1 MLPACLA
8 AVNGDRIPAGF
19 VGKDAGKGEVIGDA
33 VLSVLEEAVRE
44 ILKKQTEELPSGAL
58 YSMRGWRY
66 SVSISPACCHLSQI
80 EGTFQV

>member
-44 ILKKQTEELPSGAL
+44 IRNKTARRITFGCIVLDAGLALFSFNQSCLLPL
-58 YSMRGWRY
+58 VRN
-66 SVSISPACCHLSQI
+66 
-80 EGTFQV
+80 